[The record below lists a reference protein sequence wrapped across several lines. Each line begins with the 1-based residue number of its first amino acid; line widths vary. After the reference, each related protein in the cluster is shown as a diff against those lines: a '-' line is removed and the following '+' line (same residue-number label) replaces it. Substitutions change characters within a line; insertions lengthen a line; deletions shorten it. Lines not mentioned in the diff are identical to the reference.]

1 MGIVF
6 NSRLTWGHA
15 IKELAGKANKAN
27 KWMIKRAMWKLG
39 VFEHKALFKIFDSL
53 VVPILCYGSEVWGY
67 EYQRKIEQVHINFCK
82 SVLGVGKYALWQIA
96 GSYKVLYKIHQ
107 VLAKDPQN
115 GSRLIP
121 TAVL

>member
-1 MGIVF
+1 M
-6 NSRLTWGHA
+6 
-15 IKELAGKANKAN
+15 LAGKANKAVS
-27 KWMIKRAMWKLG
+27 MIRRAMWKLG
-39 VFEHKALFKIFDSL
+39 VFEHKALFKILDSL
-53 VVPILCYGSEVWGY
+53 VVPVLCYGSEVWGY

-82 SVLGVGKYALWQIA
+82 SVLGVGKYASNSAVLYECGKLPIA
-96 GSYKVLYKIHQ
+96 TRVLYKIHQ